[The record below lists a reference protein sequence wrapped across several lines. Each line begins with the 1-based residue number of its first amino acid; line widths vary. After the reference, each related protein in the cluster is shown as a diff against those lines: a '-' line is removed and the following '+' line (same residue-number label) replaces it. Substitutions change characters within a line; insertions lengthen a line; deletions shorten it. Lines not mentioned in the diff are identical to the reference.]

1 MSWVRDTKARKIL
14 AQSGLAL
21 ALGLVLLIVIPL
33 IGGSISIR
41 SALRYWPWDSQSH
54 PDALVFWQTRLP
66 RVLLAFFAGGCLALA
81 GLVFQAVLRNPLA
94 EPYILGISGG
104 AALGRMIAVL
114 VAWNAANSFYV
125 LPSGLCFVGA
135 LIPIAFLHLVARSV
149 RHYSPVTLLLAGVM
163 LNVFFSALILLIQ
176 YFADFTQVQ
185 SMFLWMMGGLDVVGY
200 RWLVAMAPLMLGGFI
215 VLLLHSRSLN
225 LLALGME
232 TASHLGIEVRRT
244 VGLLIWTAA
253 LLTAVTVAIAGPIGF
268 VGLIV
273 PHILRLLFGADHRL
287 LVPLSA
293 LYGGIFLAVC
303 DFLGWRA
310 MEIISWLGVER
321 ISSAEIPVGI
331 VTAVVG
337 GPFFLWLLISRW
349 RSSED

>member
-1 MSWVRDTKARKIL
+1 MSLGHNAIARRIL
-14 AQSGLAL
+14 AQSGLAV
-21 ALGLVLLIVIPL
+21 AIGLVLFVGIPL

-41 SALRYWPWDSQSH
+41 NALRCWPWDPQLN
-54 PDALVFWQTRLP
+54 PDALVLWQTRVP
-66 RVLLAFFAGGCLALA
+66 RVLLAFFAGGSLALA
-81 GLVFQAVLRNPLA
+81 GLVLQAVLRNPLA

-114 VAWNAANSFYV
+114 VAWNATSGFYLV
-125 LPSGLCFVGA
+125 PSGLSFVGA
-135 LIPIAFLHLVARSV
+135 LVPIALLHLVARSV

-200 RWLVAMAPLMLGGFI
+200 RWLVAMAPLVLGGFV
-215 VLLLHSRSLN
+215 VLLSLSRSMN

-244 VGLLIWTAA
+244 VGLLIWSAA

-273 PHILRLLFGADHRL
+273 PHMLRLVFGADHRL
-287 LVPLSA
+287 LVP
-293 LYGGIFLAVC
+293 
-303 DFLGWRA
+303 
-310 MEIISWLGVER
+310 
-321 ISSAEIPVGI
+321 
-331 VTAVVG
+331 
-337 GPFFLWLLISRW
+337 
-349 RSSED
+349 